1 MFLVKEFV
9 TSSLSGCSLK
19 ISQLI
24 QNAANKSAD
33 RNEKAKQLVYLWFLE
48 FLKVERE
55 AELQLRPLKTETE
68 TLSTFRTTLISCKSY
83 K

>member
-1 MFLVKEFV
+1 MLSRGEDEILVKEFV

-33 RNEKAKQLVYLWFLE
+33 RNEKAKQLSY
-48 FLKVERE
+48 R
-55 AELQLRPLKTETE
+55 
-68 TLSTFRTTLISCKSY
+68 TFICGS
-83 K
+83 